1 MAIGIATVNL
11 GSHAAP
17 ARRSGRGLQLLLAL
31 EAWLDARASR
41 RALYRMDDHA
51 LADIGLSR
59 ADVEGANTD
68 PHLSVGHLLLL
79 PDAGQERV

>member
-1 MAIGIATVNL
+1 MKTPAVYMIGTGPGDPGLITV
-11 GSHAAP
+11 H
-17 ARRSGRGLQLLLAL
+17 GL
-31 EAWLDARASR
+31 EC
-41 RALYRMDDHA
+41 
-51 LADIGLSR
+51 LSR

>member
-1 MAIGIATVNL
+1 L
-11 GSHAAP
+11 HAAP
-17 ARRSGRGLQLLLAL
+17 ARESGRGLKLLLAL

-59 ADVEGANTD
+59 ADVEGVNSD
-68 PHLSVGHLLLL
+68 PHQGFGQLLLL